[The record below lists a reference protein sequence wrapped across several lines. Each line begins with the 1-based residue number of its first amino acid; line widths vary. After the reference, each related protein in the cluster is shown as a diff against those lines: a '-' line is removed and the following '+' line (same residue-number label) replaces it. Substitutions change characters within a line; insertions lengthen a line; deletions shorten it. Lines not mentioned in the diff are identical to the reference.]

1 METLHRIDDLVG
13 QGQFESAL
21 TLLQTLYGQ
30 ELPSSDR
37 GRALAFEVV
46 ALEHLERQ
54 KEAHNLVEAIMKDE
68 GDDYTFVLAA
78 GIQFAELEAFPHA
91 ESFLRNLCELD
102 PENPMPWFNL
112 AISLGREKRYPESIR
127 AYEQCLALEPGF
139 VDAYF
144 QKALCHQMMGE
155 LDNAC
160 DTYSVYLAREPEDG
174 EAWISL
180 GVLQSD
186 QGRFEVA
193 YQSFKNASTTE
204 HDQEDVYYN
213 WAISAVRNQDE
224 EQVERCIEELQELNP
239 TGWRTLITRADYEEA
254 QEHIW
259 PAWEILLEAFEE
271 ALDDEVLDDESR
283 DYVVATL
290 LRFANRNHMKEH
302 AGDVVTR
309 IFDEGLF
316 GEEILGGLQILEG
329 RGSVRAAS
337 HQVVLKATVDS
348 TQNVFFGTENLFIIY
363 GVCAENPEQAEEF
376 ARDFEARC
384 STNDWVTYSIHRLNE
399 PDEGLLGVYWRSE
412 LMDAAPGE
420 TR

>member
-1 METLHRIDDLVG
+1 
-13 QGQFESAL
+13 
-21 TLLQTLYGQ
+21 
-30 ELPSSDR
+30 
-37 GRALAFEVV
+37 
-46 ALEHLERQ
+46 
-54 KEAHNLVEAIMKDE
+54 
-68 GDDYTFVLAA
+68 
-78 GIQFAELEAFPHA
+78 
-91 ESFLRNLCELD
+91 
-102 PENPMPWFNL
+102 
-112 AISLGREKRYPESIR
+112 
-127 AYEQCLALEPGF
+127 
-139 VDAYF
+139 
-144 QKALCHQMMGE
+144 MGE

-329 RGSVRAAS
+329 RGSA
-337 HQVVLKATVDS
+337 
-348 TQNVFFGTENLFIIY
+348 
-363 GVCAENPEQAEEF
+363 PQAIRSSSRQRLIVPKMSSS
-376 ARDFEARC
+376 APK
-384 STNDWVTYSIHRLNE
+384 TYSSSTASAPKIPNRPKNSRAISK
-399 PDEGLLGVYWRSE
+399 P
-412 LMDAAPGE
+412 DAAPTTG
-420 TR
+420 